1 MEIEDEVMQLNV
13 AYGISIDHLRKDNVC
28 DNPQILD
35 QQWNE
40 LKDDRKITQKQRV
53 SQLLLDVLLVCLF
66 WPCLYSCHSCCS
78 HIPWYKWNTGR
89 QFLKSGLPSEHF
101 NSQRESSDSSN

>member
-13 AYGISIDHLRKDNVC
+13 AYGISIDHLRKDNVY

-40 LKDDRKITQKQRV
+40 LKDDRKVTQKQKSV
-53 SQLLLDVLLVCLF
+53 SAIAGCALGLSI
-66 WPCLYSCHSCCS
+66 WPCL
-78 HIPWYKWNTGR
+78 
-89 QFLKSGLPSEHF
+89 
-101 NSQRESSDSSN
+101 